1 MIPLFVAAAA
11 GLAAWLF
18 FGKNDKTPR
27 LPPLPTLPPQRT
39 LREETVS
46 SSSPLPPEIQ
56 ELLEQ
61 QSQQDAPS
69 PSWSPTAAIRE
80 RFDEL
85 KRTSVSGNERGTYG
99 KSKRGRS
106 KLDRSKRR

>member
-18 FGKNDKTPR
+18 FGKNDKTPK
-27 LPPLPTLPPQRT
+27 LPPLPALPPQRT

-56 ELLEQ
+56 ELLER
-61 QSQQDAPS
+61 QSQQDV

-80 RFDEL
+80 RFEEL
-85 KRTSVSGNERGTYG
+85 TNVSGNDRGTYG